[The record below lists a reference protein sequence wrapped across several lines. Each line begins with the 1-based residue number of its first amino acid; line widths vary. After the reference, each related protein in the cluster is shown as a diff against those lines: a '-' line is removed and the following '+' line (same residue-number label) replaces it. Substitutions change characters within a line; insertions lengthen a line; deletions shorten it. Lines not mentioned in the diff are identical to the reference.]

1 MPCTT
6 CGKNIATNTVKKTT
20 RGSFGFSFSR
30 TATTKSNTIKKTVK
44 TRSSY
49 FKMNF

>member
-1 MPCTT
+1 MPCTA

-30 TATTKSNTIKKTVK
+30 TNTIKSNSIKKTVK
-44 TRSSY
+44 TRSSHY
-49 FKMNF
+49 KMNF

>member
-6 CGKNIATNTVKKTT
+6 CGKNIVKKTN

-30 TATTKSNTIKKTVK
+30 TATTTIKPNPVKKTTK
-44 TRSSY
+44 TKPTQ